1 MAVLLL
7 LCAHEDDV
15 MAKIK
20 MQKDKASSG
29 HRMATVL
36 FSKADVS
43 FMKEMIQKHPK
54 GFYLSNVRILKQ
66 GEKV

>member
-1 MAVLLL
+1 
-7 LCAHEDDV
+7 